1 MIRRANITL
10 QNHAGIIFINF
21 ILGIENT
28 LLVLYNTHT
37 REYTVVECLPPI
49 PKERRFGDNE

>member
-28 LLVLYNTHT
+28 LLVLYNTHG
-37 REYTVVECLPPI
+37 EYLVVECLPPY
-49 PKERRFGDNE
+49 PKRKEVR